1 MGTGAAVSTGDAI
14 TAAKMNLKLEEVL
27 NADVGAAAVIAWT
40 KMAALTDT
48 HILVGDGSNDAVDVA
63 VSGDISI
70 DNLGAVAIVAD
81 VIVNA
86 DVNSAAAIAWSKLA
100 ALTDA
105 HVLVGNVG
113 NVAVD
118 VAISGDITLAN
129 DGTVAIAAGVIVNA
143 DVNAAA
149 AIAWA
154 KMAALTAAHILVG
167 DGSNDAVDVAMSG
180 DVAIDNAGATTIQ
193 ANAVTIAKIE
203 AALRKEIIV
212 IGPILQQN
220 ATDFT
225 VYFNHKVTINK
236 VRSFLTVVLT
246 TADSVITMQN
256 NAATPMANGVLT
268 ITQAAS
274 AIGDENSCD
283 PTTNNVIDAGEKII
297 LSHDGGPDAG
307 EAIFFIECTHTA

>member
-27 NADVGAAAVIAWT
+27 NADVGAAA
-40 KMAALTDT
+40 
-48 HILVGDGSNDAVDVA
+48 
-63 VSGDISI
+63 
-70 DNLGAVAIVAD
+70 
-81 VIVNA
+81 
-86 DVNSAAAIAWSKLA
+86 AIAWSKMA

-105 HVLVGNVG
+105 HVLVGDG
-113 NVAVD
+113 TDVAVD

-149 AIAWA
+149 AIVWS

-167 DGSNDAVDVAMSG
+167 DGSNVAVDVAMSG

-193 ANAVTIAKIE
+193 ANAVTIAKVE
-203 AALRKEIIV
+203 DALTYEIVV
-212 IGPILQQN
+212 IGPLLQAA

-236 VRSFLTVVLT
+236 VRSFLAVAIT
-246 TADSVITMQN
+246 TANSVITMQN
-256 NAATPMANGVLT
+256 NAAAPMANGVLT
-268 ITQAAS
+268 ITQAAC
-274 AIGDENSCD
+274 AVGDEDSCS
-283 PTTNNVIDAGEKII
+283 PTTNNVIDVDEKMI

-307 EAIFFIECTHTA
+307 EAIFFIECTRTP